1 MDMVFSNN
9 RYEKRK
15 YSSKKRQD
23 GRFLLPMLIKG
34 QVISTCRQVKYMDVE
49 QITLIYVEIMAWM
62 ELVLLHE
69 KIVYVKTFKSMEE
82 TI

>member
-1 MDMVFSNN
+1 
-9 RYEKRK
+9 
-15 YSSKKRQD
+15 
-23 GRFLLPMLIKG
+23 
-34 QVISTCRQVKYMDVE
+34 MDVE